1 MEIGFNFRFLFC
13 RNSFVVCV
21 INKKTTIATD
31 VCIMS
36 RAPHPQQPAKRA
48 RKRPATPVYGGQE
61 GSYKNANSDFICPIC
76 FDIID
81 EAYMTKCG
89 HSFCHECIVKS
100 LERNNRCP
108 KCSIPIENSGYI
120 FPNYTLTELI
130 RKHKLDEQK
139 SAMVKQVS
147 LQEWQCLS
155 QEWDLGEINNFMSLL
170 VLRKQRLEQGHKIAE
185 TKILKNFLEEVK
197 SRKEKQ
203 LDKIK
208 RQLEF
213 LNQDCQAVGET
224 LRDYEQKQLGSP
236 DHLVPNSS
244 SSTVSVP
251 GCSSANISEP
261 IVKSSGEASSSSRES
276 SVQESFAGGS
286 IARPTIDMTEGKKK
300 RKVSQHFED
309 LEKVYLEERG
319 GLGVGGESDG
329 SLDQFATCMSKFLQY
344 TSIRAVASLNY
355 THEVFTNSSSIVSSI
370 EFDRDC
376 EFFAIAGV
384 TKKIKVFEYAI
395 VRDAVVDLHYPV
407 TEMSCTSKISCI
419 AWNPYNKHML
429 SSADYDGIV
438 YMWDTSTN
446 QRTQMFQE
454 HEKRCWS
461 VDFNRMDPKMLA
473 SGSDDT
479 KGRLKLWDWDRSH
492 SVLTIDGGANV
503 CCVKFNPTTR
513 YNLAFGSADH
523 CVHYYDLR
531 YPKKAV
537 NVFRGHGKAVSY
549 VKFLN
554 GTDMV
559 SASTDSQLKLW
570 SLGRPNAISTFKGHI
585 NEKNFVGLATDGDY
599 IACGSENNSLYLYYK
614 GLSKH
619 ILTYKF
625 EPARRLIEKPG
636 KDDDSAEFVSAVT
649 WKADSNILV
658 AANSQGLVKLLELV

>member
-1 MEIGFNFRFLFC
+1 
-13 RNSFVVCV
+13 
-21 INKKTTIATD
+21 
-31 VCIMS
+31 MS
-36 RAPHPQQPAKRA
+36 RTPQNQQAPKKS

-61 GSYKNANSDFICPIC
+61 GSYKNANSDFICPLC
-76 FDIID
+76 FDVID

-89 HSFCHECIVKS
+89 HSFCRECIEKS

-108 KCSIPIENSGYI
+108 KCSIPIENSGFI
-120 FPNYTLTELI
+120 FPNFALTELI
-130 RKHKLDEQK
+130 KKHKQDEQK
-139 SAMVKQVS
+139 NVLVKQMS
-147 LQEWQCLS
+147 LQEWQSLS
-155 QEWDLGEINNFMSLL
+155 QDWDLGEINNFMSVLY
-170 VLRKQRLEQGHKIAE
+170 LRKQRLEQGLKISE

-197 SRKEKQ
+197 NRKERELEK
-203 LDKIK
+203 LK
-208 RQLEF
+208 RQLEY

-224 LRDYEQKQLGSP
+224 LREFEQKQLECP
-236 DHLVPNSS
+236 DHLVPSSSTIQSIAGCSSSNLNIAGSS
-244 SSTVSVP
+244 SSV
-251 GCSSANISEP
+251 
-261 IVKSSGEASSSSRES
+261 EAGSSRDS
-276 SVQESFAGGS
+276 SLPESFAGGS
-286 IARPTIDMTEGKKK
+286 IARPTIDMTEARKK

-319 GLGVGGESDG
+319 GLGLGGESDG

-344 TSIRAVASLNY
+344 TSIKAVASLNY

-376 EFFAIAGV
+376 DFFAIAGV
-384 TKKIKVFEYAI
+384 TKKIKVFEYGI

-446 QRTQMFQE
+446 QKVQMFQE

-461 VDFNRMDPKMLA
+461 VDFNRMDPKLLA

-479 KGRLKLWDWDRSH
+479 KVKLWDWDNSH

-625 EPARRLIEKPG
+625 EPGKKLIEKPG
-636 KDDDSAEFVSAVT
+636 KDDDSTEFVSAVT

-658 AANSQGLVKLLELV
+658 AANSQGVVKLLELM

>member
-1 MEIGFNFRFLFC
+1 M
-13 RNSFVVCV
+13 
-21 INKKTTIATD
+21 
-31 VCIMS
+31 MS
-36 RAPHPQQPAKRA
+36 RAPPQQQQALRRA
-48 RKRPATPVYGGQE
+48 RKRPATPVYAGQE
-61 GSYKNANSDFICPIC
+61 GTYKNINSDFICPIC
-76 FDIID
+76 FDLID

-89 HSFCHECIVKS
+89 HSFCHECIERSV
-100 LERNNRCP
+100 ERNNRCP
-108 KCSIPIENSGYI
+108 KCGVPIESPGHI
-120 FPNYTLTELI
+120 FPNYTLMDLI
-130 RKHKLDEQK
+130 RKHKADEQNNTL
-139 SAMVKQVS
+139 SKQLT
-147 LQEWQCLS
+147 LQDWQCLS
-155 QEWDLGEINNFMSLL
+155 QDWDLGEINNVMSLL
-170 VLRKQRLEQGHKIAE
+170 FLRKQRLEQGLKVAE
-185 TKILKNFLEEVK
+185 TRILKNFLEEVRD
-197 SRKEKQ
+197 RKEKE
-203 LDKIK
+203 LEKVK

-213 LNQDCQAVGET
+213 LNQDCLSVGET
-224 LRDYEQKQLGSP
+224 LRDFEQKQLGCP
-236 DHLVPNSS
+236 DHLVPNSLSLTSIAGSSTS
-244 SSTVSVP
+244 SSTAETSTSDRIVTAATN
-251 GCSSANISEP
+251 SSIP
-261 IVKSSGEASSSSRES
+261 
-276 SVQESFAGGS
+276 ESFAGGPT
-286 IARPTIDMTEGKKK
+286 ARPTVEMSEARKK

-309 LEKVYLEERG
+309 LEKVYLETRG
-319 GLGVGGESDG
+319 GLGLGGESDG
-329 SLDQFATCMSKFLQY
+329 SLDEFATCLSKFSQY

-384 TKKIKVFEYAI
+384 TKKIKVFEYGI

-419 AWNPYNKHML
+419 AWNPYKKHML

-479 KGRLKLWDWDRSH
+479 KVKLWDWDRSQ
-492 SVLTIDGGANV
+492 SVMTIEGGANV

-531 YPKKAV
+531 HPKKAV

-554 GTDMV
+554 GNDMV

-570 SLGRPNAISTFKGHI
+570 NLNRHNAIATFKGHI

-614 GLSKH
+614 GLSRH

-625 EPARRLIEKPG
+625 EPARKLIEKPG
-636 KDDDSAEFVSAVT
+636 KEDDSAEFVSAVT

>member
-1 MEIGFNFRFLFC
+1 M
-13 RNSFVVCV
+13 
-21 INKKTTIATD
+21 
-31 VCIMS
+31 MS
-36 RAPHPQQPAKRA
+36 RAPQQQPPKRA

-61 GSYKNANSDFICPIC
+61 GSYKNINSDFICPVC
-76 FDIID
+76 FDLID

-89 HSFCHECIVKS
+89 HSFCHECIERS

-108 KCSIPIENSGYI
+108 KCGVPIESPSHI
-120 FPNYTLTELI
+120 FPNFTLMELI
-130 RKHKLDEQK
+130 RKHKSDEQK
-139 SAMVKQVS
+139 SVLAKQLS
-147 LQEWQCLS
+147 IQEWQCLS
-155 QEWDLGEINNFMSLL
+155 QDWDLGEINNVMSLL
-170 VLRKQRLEQGHKIAE
+170 VLRKQQLEQGLKISE
-185 TKILKNFLEEVK
+185 TRMLKTFLEEVRD
-197 SRKEKQ
+197 RKEKE
-203 LDKIK
+203 LEKIK

-213 LNQDCQAVGET
+213 LNQDCQSVGET
-224 LRDYEQKQLGSP
+224 LRDFEQKQLGSP

-244 SSTVSVP
+244 SSVLSAA
-251 GCSSANISEP
+251 GSSTNNSAAETTSSDRGG
-261 IVKSSGEASSSSRES
+261 VSSGALAAHIT
-276 SVQESFAGGS
+276 ESFAGGPA
-286 IARPTIDMTEGKKK
+286 ARPTNEVTEARKK

-309 LEKVYLEERG
+309 LEKVYLDTRG
-319 GLGVGGESDG
+319 GLGLGGESDG
-329 SLDQFATCMSKFLQY
+329 NLDQFATCLSKFSQY

-384 TKKIKVFEYAI
+384 TKKIKVFEYGI

-419 AWNPYNKHML
+419 AWNPYKKNML

-479 KGRLKLWDWDRSH
+479 KVKLWDWDRPQ
-492 SVLTIDGGANV
+492 SVMTIEGGANV

-531 YPKKAV
+531 HPKKAV
-537 NVFRGHGKAVSY
+537 YVFRGHGKAVSY

-570 SLGRPNAISTFKGHI
+570 SLGRHNAISTFKGHI

-614 GLSKH
+614 GLSRQ

-636 KDDDSAEFVSAVT
+636 KDDDSTEFVSAVT
-649 WKADSNILV
+649 WKA
-658 AANSQGLVKLLELV
+658 